1 MTPLPNHLGKRSDD
15 QVTSP
20 EVIVLEVG
28 QRKCEEMA
36 ERLRLSIGCGNRDSR
51 DCGQEV

>member
-1 MTPLPNHLGKRSDD
+1 MTPLPNHHGKRSDD

-28 QRKCEEMA
+28 QRKCKEIA
-36 ERLRLSIGCGNRDSR
+36 ERLRLSIACGNRDSR
-51 DCGQEV
+51 DYGPEL